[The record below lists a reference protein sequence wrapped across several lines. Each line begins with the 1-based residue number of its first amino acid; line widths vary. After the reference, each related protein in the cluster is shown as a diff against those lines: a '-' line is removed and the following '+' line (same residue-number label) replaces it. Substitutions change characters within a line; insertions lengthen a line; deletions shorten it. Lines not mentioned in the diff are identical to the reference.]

1 MDSNFLKVT
10 CDWSAFYQSGMTL
23 LEVPSCGFL
32 PRTHLKNFVYINP
45 FLRHELLTIHKL
57 YPNTSPTIRY
67 LRYITCNQL
76 LTNSF
81 EENFA
86 YEKVDQHSQDMF

>member
-23 LEVPSCGFL
+23 LEVPSCCFL
-32 PRTHLKNFVYINP
+32 SRTHFKNFIYINP
-45 FLRHELLTIHKL
+45 FLRLKLLTIHKL
-57 YPNTSPTIRY
+57 SHNTSPTIHY

>member
-1 MDSNFLKVT
+1 MDSNFLKVA

-23 LEVPSCGFL
+23 LEVPSCRFL

-57 YPNTSPTIRY
+57 YHNTSPTIRY

-86 YEKVDQHSQDMF
+86 YEKVDRHSQDMF